1 MHGYYVFVTMRS
13 LVLHRVA
20 MLTRLTRRVQSL
32 QHPRFAADVDQCLA
46 PAVLR
51 EEAGLAGPSL
61 VPHLGRGG
69 ALLICKAT
77 MAHQS
82 NITLMSSHAI
92 LTQQASCCVF
102 PNQHFKSH
110 PKQSN
115 IAYRNMPSMRC
126 YRDRCNALSVLA
138 RAIVPWSLQQEVL
151 CSEA

>member
-1 MHGYYVFVTMRS
+1 MFVTMHS

-82 NITLMSSHAI
+82 NITLSSHAI
-92 LTQQASCCVF
+92 LTQQASCVF
-102 PNQHFKSH
+102 PNHFKSHH

-115 IAYRNMPSMRC
+115 IAYCNMPSMRC